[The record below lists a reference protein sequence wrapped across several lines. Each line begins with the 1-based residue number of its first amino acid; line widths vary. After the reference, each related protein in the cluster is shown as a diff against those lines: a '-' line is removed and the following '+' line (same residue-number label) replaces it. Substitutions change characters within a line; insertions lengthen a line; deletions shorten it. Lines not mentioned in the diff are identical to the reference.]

1 MEKGHE
7 PFFFSAACLIFTP
20 INRNCMVVWIIV
32 LAVLLVLMGIAYLR
46 GKCDGLIAGYN
57 TSSPEKQKKYDI
69 KRLRLIVACFHFAL
83 AALFFLYLMKNADL
97 AATIHLSCVAILAVV
112 AVVLANTWAKKR
124 GN

>member
-1 MEKGHE
+1 
-7 PFFFSAACLIFTP
+7 
-20 INRNCMVVWIIV
+20 MVVWIIV

-97 AATIHLSCVAILAVV
+97 AATIHLSCVAILSVV